1 MGAFP
6 GRPGGGDSA
15 RKEREGGAEPQG
27 EDGGGARSARAG
39 RAPCGERR
47 SASGGAAAGRR
58 PARCGR
64 GAPPPAGPWASD
76 VPDAPT
82 EPPRGRSIKGAEA
95 ARRSLPQGGE
105 RRSGARRAKRRRAA
119 RTTRPRSG
127 PCARTGKYPKSVEGG
142 RNAGRQAARGGAA
155 NGARRSRRR
164 RRTALRRADGTK
176 RTAAAHRAPRPAFRP
191 VRLARPRIGS
201 DSGGD
206 GSGRGTAAGAGTGAR
221 LGRRRPTKKV
231 GPAWNR
237 SKRDV
242 GPLLARNR
250 ARRARR
256 RR

>member
-1 MGAFP
+1 ML
-6 GRPGGGDSA
+6 
-15 RKEREGGAEPQG
+15 K
-27 EDGGGARSARAG
+27 
-39 RAPCGERR
+39 
-47 SASGGAAAGRR
+47 R
-58 PARCGR
+58 PA
-64 GAPPPAGPWASD
+64 GASRREANGGVERAERSD
-76 VPDAPT
+76 
-82 EPPRGRSIKGAEA
+82 
-95 ARRSLPQGGE
+95 
-105 RRSGARRAKRRRAA
+105 GARRARQGRGC
-119 RTTRPRSG
+119 G

-221 LGRRRPTKKV
+221 LGRRRPSKKG

-237 SKRDV
+237 GNRDA

-256 RR
+256 RRRQHLVTPPGEIPFAFHEGLSILLRCESQKHQRGKTGRA